1 MQGRPRIKGPQKST
15 PVFEFQGVGLDGPK
29 EHFASNILP
38 IDIREDVMGCF
49 PQKLGLDLTRD
60 EKAKIGKIKQKGA
73 MRRISCFGSGSGRN
87 WSWKRDSNPRPSP
100 WQGDALPL
108 SYSRKRVKRMMIEG
122 GIRRRMV
129 PTSEK
134 NTGDSLPESSLS
146 INEESGRRGEQT
158 GRFSQ
163 NPIMGIKPNPTPRA
177 GGGILLFRTCRA
189 RARITTTFSGR
200 SAKLVIFRERRTV
213 PRTSMGR
220 PGA

>member
-87 WSWKRDSNPRPSP
+87 WSGKRDSNPRPSP
-100 WQGDALPL
+100 WQGDL
-108 SYSRKRVKRMMIEG
+108 
-122 GIRRRMV
+122 
-129 PTSEK
+129 
-134 NTGDSLPESSLS
+134 
-146 INEESGRRGEQT
+146 
-158 GRFSQ
+158 
-163 NPIMGIKPNPTPRA
+163 TPFLLLDVF
-177 GGGILLFRTCRA
+177 LLFFIINDFVILHFLLFCSILFFCWSKIGA
-189 RARITTTFSGR
+189 R
-200 SAKLVIFRERRTV
+200 K
-213 PRTSMGR
+213 
-220 PGA
+220 